1 MMRRILFSGINVL
14 ALVGLLAAPM
24 TARGETVN
32 MAMDWILNGKHSP
45 FFMGIDKGF
54 YKKAGIDV
62 KINRGF
68 GSSNTVK
75 DVASGATAYGFADS
89 GSVIIGKGRGAKVK
103 ILGIIHDK
111 LPHVLYSLAKTGI
124 KTPADLKGKT
134 IGAPVGDAVRTIFP
148 AFARTNGLKPD
159 SDYSWIT
166 ISPAAK
172 PPSLLSGKVDVI
184 TNYATDGPPLFT
196 KAAKLGKKINVIAF
210 PDWGVDIYS
219 NGFVTQE
226 NRIRSNPGQVRRVVD
241 AVFRSWAWAVENP
254 TETIDLYINY
264 VPAISKDLARQQL
277 AIAIDL
283 LMTKNAKKHGIGFV
297 VKSKMDKTI
306 DIIAKYMSDKL
317 KSRPSGKDVYT
328 NEFLPK
334 LFPKRKM

>member
-1 MMRRILFSGINVL
+1 M
-14 ALVGLLAAPM
+14 
-24 TARGETVN
+24 
-32 MAMDWILNGKHSP
+32 
-45 FFMGIDKGF
+45 
-54 YKKAGIDV
+54 
-62 KINRGF
+62 
-68 GSSNTVK
+68 
-75 DVASGATAYGFADS
+75 
-89 GSVIIGKGRGAKVK
+89 
-103 ILGIIHDK
+103 
-111 LPHVLYSLAKTGI
+111 LYSLAKTGI

-148 AFARTNGLKPD
+148 AFARTNGLKPG
-159 SDYSWIT
+159 SDYSWLT